1 MTLLSRMG
9 AVVALS
15 LTGAVIASNFQE
27 PADSAPATS
36 HVSRNVSIGRVSE
49 QAHAPALIPMTSA
62 EPGQK
67 DEGLSD
73 LAFGGRTAL
82 GAFAQGADHAPM
94 LGNRFS
100 VMAAAPLPEPKGATL
115 QIAEAAPSRA
125 MGSPPSPGPLRP
137 RAAKRLPIAVA
148 APAKD
153 MGLLHRLFAPEK
165 TARETTLAYAPL
177 ETGALSGWP
186 LAPSRRGGFGERT
199 ATYDISTRTV
209 TLPNGERLEAH
220 SGLGD
225 LMDDPRS
232 KHIKN
237 RGVTPPNVYTLRLR
251 EQLFHGVKAI
261 RLIPV
266 NENRMF
272 GRDGILAHS
281 FMLGPRGDSNGCV
294 SFRDYDAFLN
304 AFLRGEITRLV
315 VAENAS
321 AMLAMAEAGR

>member
-1 MTLLSRMG
+1 VALLSRMG
-9 AVVALS
+9 AVFALS
-15 LTGAVIASNFQE
+15 LTGAMIANNDQE

-36 HVSRNVSIGRVSE
+36 HISRVVSIGSVSG
-49 QAHAPALIPMTSA
+49 QAHAPALIAMTSA
-62 EPGQK
+62 EPAQK
-67 DEGLSD
+67 DEGLLD
-73 LAFGGRTAL
+73 LAFGDRAVL
-82 GAFAQGADHAPM
+82 GGFAQGSDHAPM
-94 LGNRFS
+94 LGSSFS
-100 VMAAAPLPEPKGATL
+100 SMAAAPLPEPKGAPL

-125 MGSPPSPGPLRP
+125 VDTPPSPVRLRP

-148 APAKD
+148 APAQD
-153 MGLLHRLFAPEK
+153 MGLLHRLFAPKEPG
-165 TARETTLAYAPL
+165 REGTLAYAPL
-177 ETGALSGWP
+177 ETGGLSGWP
-186 LAPSRRGGFGERT
+186 IVPSRRGDFGERT

-261 RLIPV
+261 RLTPI

-304 AFLRGEITRLV
+304 AFLRGQITRLV